1 MLLVYWLFF
10 SYKNERNF
18 AAVKH
23 CILIISF
30 KINLR
35 MVQFEYWKHM
45 GNAAQSEIK
54 PGESRAFL
62 LVYLK
67 WHWYIGVFV

>member
-1 MLLVYWLFF
+1 
-10 SYKNERNF
+10 
-18 AAVKH
+18 
-23 CILIISF
+23 
-30 KINLR
+30 